1 MVDTAGSGTAKAG
14 ASVGGR
20 YRLTAKLGEGGFGEV
35 WRARDGS
42 LDIDVAVKQVRLPL
56 SAPRSQLAAQ
66 TERALREARH
76 AAKLRDHPNIVAVHD
91 VVDDGGPWIVMQL
104 VEGQTLAN
112 RIKDQGA
119 LTEPDAVYLAASLL
133 QALRAAQA
141 AKVVHRDIKPANVML
156 TEDGDVLLTD
166 FGIAV
171 HDTDP
176 SITDSGVILGSAEYI
191 APERARGQEATAA
204 SDLFSLGVTLYHA
217 IEGTSP
223 FHRDTPTGSLTAVLF
238 EDPQEPQRA
247 KALKPLL
254 GALLHKEP
262 ANRPEL
268 AAALTMVDQAAEQL
282 ADGGATS
289 LGSTRAYTRPFK
301 PFDAGPGK
309 NGGAKEVAGLLAK
322 AIRKN
327 AAAAILHAED
337 RIQTATE
344 NRRNRAAQSTQAAQS
359 AQSPQS
365 PQSAQSA
372 QSKQTKQAK
381 QRGHSASTITGLTDK
396 NAAKP
401 RSPWQ
406 TKAIFVL
413 MLALLGMAAYALKHA
428 EIPTAWHPVFA
439 DQDAR
444 EAARNRVYPK
454 QPALSPGWW
463 LIAPTG
469 FIGITTATLWSI
481 AAVKAIPNAAGGTV
495 TVVAGIVVFAAGA
508 GAAFAAE
515 AAGAGIYRTWL
526 PPIGALWAS
535 AGTLAGVLT
544 VAIGWSVESDKKRKA
559 AKTKTAP

>member
-1 MVDTAGSGTAKAG
+1 M
-14 ASVGGR
+14 SVGGR

-35 WRARDGS
+35 WRARDRS

-112 RIKDQGA
+112 RIKDQGP

-176 SITDSGVILGSAEYI
+176 SITDSGVILGSAEYM

-254 GALLHKEP
+254 GALLLKEP

-268 AAALTMVDQAAEQL
+268 ADALAMVDEAAEQL
-282 ADGGATS
+282 ADGDATS

-337 RIQTATE
+337 RIQTANE
-344 NRRNRAAQSTQAAQS
+344 NRRNRAAQSAQS
-359 AQSPQS
+359 AQLPQS
-365 PQSAQSA
+365 TQSAQSA
-372 QSKQTKQAK
+372 QSKKTKQAK
-381 QRGHSASTITGLTDK
+381 QSGNSTFTITGLTNK
-396 NAAKP
+396 NSAKP

-406 TKAIFVL
+406 TKAIFLL

-444 EAARNRVYPK
+444 EAAQNGTSS
-454 QPALSPGWW
+454 QHPALSPGWW
-463 LIAPTG
+463 LIAPTS
-469 FIGITTATLWSI
+469 FIGITAATLWTI

-526 PPIGALWAS
+526 PPIGAIWAS
-535 AGTLAGVLT
+535 AGTLVGVLT
-544 VAIGWSVESDKKRKA
+544 VAIGWSVESDTKRKA
-559 AKTKTAP
+559 AKTKAKP